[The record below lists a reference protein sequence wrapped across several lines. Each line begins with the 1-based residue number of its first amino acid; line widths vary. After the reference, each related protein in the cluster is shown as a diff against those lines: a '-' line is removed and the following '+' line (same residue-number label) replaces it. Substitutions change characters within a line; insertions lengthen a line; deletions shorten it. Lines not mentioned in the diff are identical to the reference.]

1 MGNRKREKTLFGES
15 ATVNNLT
22 YMQYLNRL
30 TELSVSMFEW
40 KNLPPT
46 VDARYLELHL
56 FETGSMV
63 YFDDDVIGNLCLDCL
78 PSGRLDVY
86 GNPMLRRAYSG
97 YNNYQKLLKE
107 SNSVIIWNNY
117 LHTNS
122 ILEVKMFAKRLYNLD
137 RIIDVN
143 ANAQK
148 TPVLIQGTE
157 QQRLTLKNLYKEFD
171 GNSPFI
177 FGDKNL
183 DLNSLKCL
191 QTGAPYVCD
200 KLYNL
205 KQMYWN
211 EALTYLG
218 INNTG
223 AQKRERMLAIESS
236 QAQGGTISSRY
247 SRLQS
252 RREAVEKIN
261 AMFGTN
267 IEVNYREDFMSIY
280 EGQGVD
286 TTEGE
291 SEVVLDE

>member
-46 VDARYLELHL
+46 VDARYIELHL

-78 PSGRLDVY
+78 PAGRLDVY
-86 GNPMLRRAYSG
+86 GNPVLRRAYSR

-122 ILEVKMFAKRLYNLD
+122 ILEVKMFARRLYNLD

-252 RREAVEKIN
+252 RREAVKKIN

-291 SEVVLDE
+291 SEVVLNE

>member
-86 GNPMLRRAYSG
+86 GNPVLRRAYSG

-122 ILEVKMFAKRLYNLD
+122 ILEVKMFARRLYNLD

-223 AQKRERMLAIESS
+223 AQKRERMLTIESS

-261 AMFGTN
+261 TMFGTN
-267 IEVNYREDFMSIY
+267 IEVNYREDFMSVY

-291 SEVVLDE
+291 SEVVLNE

>member
-40 KNLPPT
+40 KNLPST

-63 YFDDDVIGNLCLDCL
+63 YFNDEVIGNLCLDCL

-86 GNPMLRRAYSG
+86 GNPVLRRAYSG

-122 ILEVKMFAKRLYNLD
+122 VLEVKMFAKRLYNLD

-157 QQRLTLKNLYKEFD
+157 QQRLTLKNLYKEYD

-223 AQKRERMLAIESS
+223 AQKRERMLSIESS

-267 IEVNYREDFMSIY
+267 IEVNYREDFMSVY

-291 SEVVLDE
+291 SEVELNE